1 MTTYKLLALDMD
13 GTLLTSDKRMSARTI
28 EALHRIADRG
38 VHVCLSTGRAAVELE
53 DYRDDMQGTI
63 GLASLLSGGHILD
76 LASRTTI
83 AALPFETDTAL
94 AIAQQGLRENAM
106 VVVLTTTQTATLA
119 KDVERMD
126 QLGLGIY
133 KPLYRRHC
141 NMCDDVLAFIAD
153 HRQEVCKVN
162 LYHPSQDARDRSAA
176 QLAKL
181 PIQAAYSEAASLEC
195 SPLGVSKAS
204 GLQMLCDHVG
214 IGIESAVAVGD
225 GLNDL
230 DVLRVAGL
238 SVAMGNAADEV
249 KALADVVVADNDHDG
264 IAEVVERFFS

>member
-94 AIAQQGLRENAM
+94 GVM
-106 VVVLTTTQTATLA
+106 P
-119 KDVERMD
+119 D
-126 QLGLGIY
+126 LGLSAHSSASAVFVFVYVRIRLCY
-133 KPLYRRHC
+133 PDSALCRPENELYRQNENHC
-141 NMCDDVLAFIAD
+141 
-153 HRQEVCKVN
+153 
-162 LYHPSQDARDRSAA
+162 
-176 QLAKL
+176 AKN
-181 PIQAAYSEAASLEC
+181 QSYYFH
-195 SPLGVSKAS
+195 G
-204 GLQMLCDHVG
+204 
-214 IGIESAVAVGD
+214 
-225 GLNDL
+225 
-230 DVLRVAGL
+230 
-238 SVAMGNAADEV
+238 
-249 KALADVVVADNDHDG
+249 
-264 IAEVVERFFS
+264 